1 MPATHGDFTHR
12 HGAGSEQLD
21 FQSASGS
28 VPASEQRASTLSA
41 DSPCYPKE
49 RPGFSAQRQEEPGT
63 GQTIAC
69 FHLALAGGFHRKTC
83 EPLSGL
89 NLHLKSCFL
98 GWGGGRSSLCCPIQA
113 DTVLMV
119 TVQTGTQG
127 AEWHSA
133 RPTPTPS
140 GLEAGSRHHPA
151 PGIPL
156 AAWASKH
163 ERSDAIGTRQ
173 CPGNSLPSVTSAE
186 RQSVTSITMW
196 AQMAK
201 QDHHRQC

>member
-98 GWGGGRSSLCCPIQA
+98 GWGWGGKIFTVLSHPSRHRAHGHCADGDTGSRVALSTANANAIWTRSGFLSPPCSSHSSCCPGF
-113 DTVLMV
+113 
-119 TVQTGTQG
+119 QT
-127 AEWHSA
+127 
-133 RPTPTPS
+133 
-140 GLEAGSRHHPA
+140 
-151 PGIPL
+151 
-156 AAWASKH
+156 
-163 ERSDAIGTRQ
+163 
-173 CPGNSLPSVTSAE
+173 
-186 RQSVTSITMW
+186 
-196 AQMAK
+196 
-201 QDHHRQC
+201 